1 MTCDPIGVAAPA
13 VRESADSSGT
23 DCQRASWR
31 VLPPARTDC
40 ALRSGARVDDVVNGQ
55 RATLALVLPGTGAC
69 GMQQDQMLGASF
81 PLTMEAT
88 PMPRTRQLMH
98 NEGMMALNWFA
109 RRFSYPGSASIA
121 RMHGS
126 LRAQVERRSV
136 VRPVRGKGALFCFG
150 GRVCVLMPAV
160 AVAVRHMGACA
171 RASAR
176 GGGDGE
182 AGVAL

>member
-1 MTCDPIGVAAPA
+1 
-13 VRESADSSGT
+13 
-23 DCQRASWR
+23 
-31 VLPPARTDC
+31 
-40 ALRSGARVDDVVNGQ
+40 
-55 RATLALVLPGTGAC
+55 
-69 GMQQDQMLGASF
+69 MQQDQMLGASF

-109 RRFSYPGSASIA
+109 CRFSYPGSASIA

-136 VRPVRGKGALFCFG
+136 VRSVRGKGALFCFG

-160 AVAVRHMGACA
+160 AVAVRHMGACVC
-171 RASAR
+171 ASAC
-176 GGGDGE
+176 GGGDGPLVRRGSKFSAPHCGHFRVYSLPADCDSHRSGAYHPQLRGLDTVP
-182 AGVAL
+182 AGIAGTPTRRSARRRGRSSSLAGPLFC

>member
-1 MTCDPIGVAAPA
+1 
-13 VRESADSSGT
+13 
-23 DCQRASWR
+23 
-31 VLPPARTDC
+31 
-40 ALRSGARVDDVVNGQ
+40 
-55 RATLALVLPGTGAC
+55 
-69 GMQQDQMLGASF
+69 MQQDQMLGASF

-136 VRPVRGKGALFCFG
+136 VRSVRGKGALFCLG

-160 AVAVRHMGACA
+160 AVAVRHMGACVC
-171 RASAR
+171 ASAC

-182 AGVAL
+182 AGVEFWCVAARSSALHVAAISGCIPCRQTATRTVPVPIIRSCEG